1 MRANCKS
8 YFQLQPAITDGTP
21 RFWFGMV
28 TFGMALTIPEHEMDL
43 CKELVRP
50 AFAAISLT
58 NDLFSWE
65 KERDAA
71 ERHCSP
77 HIVNA
82 IWVLMR
88 EHSITELEAQELC
101 REKIRENV
109 EKSVGVCRATME
121 DFAISLDLRK
131 YVEAI
136 QYSLS
141 GNLVWSIYCPRY
153 HPEAWYNDEQ
163 CSMMEKMMTT
173 QPLSTTTIQ
182 N

>member
-1 MRANCKS
+1 M
-8 YFQLQPAITDGTP
+8 AI
-21 RFWFGMV
+21 
-28 TFGMALTIPEHEMDL
+28 TIPEHETDP
-43 CKELVRP
+43 CKQLVGP

-71 ERHCSP
+71 ERDGYP
-77 HIVNA
+77 HVVNA

-88 EHSITELEAQELC
+88 EHSITELEAQQLC
-101 REKIRENV
+101 REEIKKFVDE
-109 EKSVGVCRATME
+109 SVRVAE
-121 DFAISLDLRK
+121 DASRNNDISLDLRK

-153 HPEAWYNDEQ
+153 HPGASYNDDQ
-163 CSMMEKMMTT
+163 YLMMEEITAS
-173 QPLSTTTIQ
+173 QAPAGAPI
-182 N
+182 NI

>member
-1 MRANCKS
+1 M
-8 YFQLQPAITDGTP
+8 AI
-21 RFWFGMV
+21 
-28 TFGMALTIPEHEMDL
+28 TIPEHETDL
-43 CKELVRP
+43 CKQLVGP

-71 ERHCSP
+71 ERDGYP
-77 HIVNA
+77 HVVNA

-88 EHSITELEAQELC
+88 EHSITELEARQLC
-101 REKIRENV
+101 REEIKKFV
-109 EKSVGVCRATME
+109 DKSVRVSE
-121 DFAISLDLRK
+121 DASRNGDISLDLRK

-153 HPEAWYNDEQ
+153 HSEASYNDDQ
-163 CSMMEKMMTT
+163 HLMMEEITAS
-173 QPLSTTTIQ
+173 QAPASAPI
-182 N
+182 NI